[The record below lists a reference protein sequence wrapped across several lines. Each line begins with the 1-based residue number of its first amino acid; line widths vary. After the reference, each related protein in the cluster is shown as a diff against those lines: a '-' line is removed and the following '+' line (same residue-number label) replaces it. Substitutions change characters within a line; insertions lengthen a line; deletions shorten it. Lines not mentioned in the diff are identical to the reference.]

1 MRMVDKNK
9 DPDIYLSMSRFYT
22 DLVLEEK
29 KKEDGDVSKVL
40 RDVPDDILE
49 EILDTTD
56 TWDYLSVEQS
66 RELGMPTD
74 DKSSAISPS
83 HYKEILPGYEYMD
96 MMVHMLD
103 RMGGIEAHLMGQ
115 IYKYL
120 MRYGNKDDKLQEL
133 GKVHWYLT
141 YLMIIQDADE
151 EDLIRITQ
159 DIASRYP

>member
-1 MRMVDKNK
+1 MVDKNK
-9 DPDIYLSMSRFYT
+9 DPDIYLSMRRFYKN
-22 DLVLEEK
+22 LVMEEMM
-29 KKEDGDVSKVL
+29 KEEGDVSTVL
-40 RDVPDDILE
+40 GTVPDEVLKDIVAE
-49 EILDTTD
+49 CDA
-56 TWDYLSVEQS
+56 WDYLSIEQS
-66 RELGMPTD
+66 RALHEEPT
-74 DKSSAISPS
+74 SENNAISPS

-141 YLMIIQDADE
+141 YLMMIQDADE
-151 EDLIRITQ
+151 EDLIQVTR

>member
-1 MRMVDKNK
+1 MVDKNK
-9 DPDIYLSMSRFYT
+9 DPDIYLSMRRFYKN
-22 DLVLEEK
+22 LVMEEMM
-29 KKEDGDVSKVL
+29 KEEGDVSTVL
-40 RDVPDDILE
+40 GTVPDEVLKDIVAE
-49 EILDTTD
+49 CDA
-56 TWDYLSVEQS
+56 WDYLSVEQS
-66 RELGMPTD
+66 RTLHEEPT
-74 DKSSAISPS
+74 SENNAISPS

-141 YLMIIQDADE
+141 YLMMIQDADE
-151 EDLIRITQ
+151 EDLIRVTR

>member
-1 MRMVDKNK
+1 MVDKNK
-9 DPDIYLSMSRFYT
+9 DPDIYLSMKRFYKN
-22 DLVLEEK
+22 LVMGEMMKEE
-29 KKEDGDVSKVL
+29 GDISKVL
-40 RDVPDDILE
+40 GNVPDEVLRAVVDE
-49 EILDTTD
+49 CDA
-56 TWDYLSVEQS
+56 WDYLSVDQS
-66 RELGMPTD
+66 RALHEPT
-74 DKSSAISPS
+74 SENNAISPS

-141 YLMIIQDADE
+141 YLMILQDADE
-151 EDLIRITQ
+151 EDLIQVTR